1 MKTAQQHWGGLSATW
16 KWLTSVS
23 TGAAAIVAAYFAL
36 AGMWNAVDA
45 WVVTEAEA
53 AETQEAQLEIL
64 KEYGEDLANERRQR
78 EINDTVLELQRITFQ
93 ITYLNNLENQNPDQK
108 LQLETIREMQTILRV
123 RIRYLRCL
131 DDGRPPD
138 ECSV

>member
-1 MKTAQQHWGGLSATW
+1 
-16 KWLTSVS
+16 
-23 TGAAAIVAAYFAL
+23 
-36 AGMWNAVDA
+36 MWNAVDT

-53 AETQEAQLEIL
+53 AETQQAQLEIL

-78 EINDTVLELQRITFQ
+78 EISDTGLELQRIDFQ
-93 ITYLNNLENQNPDQK
+93 VQYLINLSVRNPDQQ
-108 LQLETIREMQTILRV
+108 LQLDTIREMQTILRK

-131 DDGRPPD
+131 DDGRPAE

>member
-1 MKTAQQHWGGLSATW
+1 MKTPKEHWVSLSATW
-16 KWLTSVS
+16 KWLTSVA
-23 TGAAAIVAAYFAL
+23 TGAASIIAAYFAI
-36 AGMWNAVDA
+36 AGMWNAVDS

-53 AETQEAQLEIL
+53 AEAAQAQIAILE
-64 KEYGEDLANERRQR
+64 EYKEDLAAERRQR
-78 EINDTVLELQRITFQ
+78 EINDTVLELQRIDFQ
-93 ITYLNNLENQNPDQK
+93 ITYLNNLSVRNPDQE
-108 LQLETIREMQTILRV
+108 LQLETIRETRTRLRI

>member
-1 MKTAQQHWGGLSATW
+1 MKTAQQHWGGLSQTW

-23 TGAAAIVAAYFAL
+23 TGAAAIVAAYFAM
-36 AGMWNAVDA
+36 AGMWNAVDE

-78 EINDTVLELQRITFQ
+78 EINDTVLELQRIDFQ
-93 ITYLNNLENQNPDQK
+93 VQYLINLSARNPDQQ
-108 LQLETIREMQTILRV
+108 LQLDTIREMQTILRK

>member
-1 MKTAQQHWGGLSATW
+1 MKTAQQHWGGLSQTW

-23 TGAAAIVAAYFAL
+23 TGAAAIIAAYFAM
-36 AGMWNAVDA
+36 AGMWNAVDT

-53 AETQEAQLEIL
+53 AETQEAQLQVL
-64 KEYGEDLANERRQR
+64 KEYGEDLAAERRQR
-78 EINDTVLELQRITFQ
+78 EINDTVLELQRIDFQ
-93 ITYLNNLENQNPDQK
+93 VQYLNNLSARNPDQQ
-108 LQLETIREMQTILRV
+108 LQLDTIKEMQTILRK

-131 DDGRPPD
+131 DDERPVE

>member
-1 MKTAQQHWGGLSATW
+1 MKTVAQHWGGLSATW

-23 TGAAAIVAAYFAL
+23 TGAAAIIAAYFAI
-36 AGMWNAVDA
+36 AGMWEAVDE

-53 AETQEAQLEIL
+53 SETQQAQIAVLN
-64 KEYGEDLANERRQR
+64 EYGEDLAAERRQR
-78 EINDTVLELQRITFQ
+78 GINDTVLELQRIEFQ

-108 LQLETIREMQTILRV
+108 LQLETIREMQAILRK

-131 DDGRPPD
+131 DDDRPPE

>member
-1 MKTAQQHWGGLSATW
+1 MKTPKEHWGGLSKTW

-23 TGAAAIVAAYFAL
+23 GGAASIIAAYFAL
-36 AGMWNAVDA
+36 VGMWNAVDS

-53 AETQEAQLEIL
+53 AETQQAQLEIL

-78 EINDTVLELQRITFQ
+78 EINDTVLELQRINFQ
-93 ITYLNNLENQNPDQK
+93 ISYLINLSSRNPDQQ
-108 LQLETIREMQTILRV
+108 LQLETIREMQVGLRK

-138 ECSV
+138 ECAV

>member
-1 MKTAQQHWGGLSATW
+1 MKTVSQHWGGLSGTW

-23 TGAAAIVAAYFAL
+23 TGAAAIIAAYFAM
-36 AGMWNAVDA
+36 AGMWEAVDS

-53 AETQEAQLEIL
+53 SETQQAQIAVL
-64 KEYGEDLANERRQR
+64 KEYGEDLAAERRQR
-78 EINDTVLELQRITFQ
+78 EINDTVLELQRIEFQ
-93 ITYLNNLENQNPDQK
+93 VTYLLNLSARNPDQQ

-123 RIRYLRCL
+123 RVRYLRCL
-131 DDGRPPD
+131 DDGRPPE

>member
-1 MKTAQQHWGGLSATW
+1 MKTVAQHWGGLSATW

-23 TGAAAIVAAYFAL
+23 TGAAAIIAAYFAI
-36 AGMWNAVDA
+36 AGMWEAVDE

-53 AETQEAQLEIL
+53 SETQQAQIAVLN
-64 KEYGEDLANERRQR
+64 EYGEDLAAERRQR
-78 EINDTVLELQRITFQ
+78 EINDTVLELQRIEFQ

-108 LQLETIREMQTILRV
+108 LQLETIREMQAILRK

-131 DDGRPPD
+131 DDDRPPE